1 MKLKKLYPLAVM
13 AALAL
18 SLFAACDDK
27 EEFNKTTV
35 YEFGRQNYDGLSIEQ
50 IGRSADSV
58 QVSTI
63 IFRAKPNV
71 DWDGQ
76 NMHALYSTLKEY
88 FEAAKGKG
96 KAEGTLMNVSNI
108 TQYADSVASL
118 GYGIEF
124 KSR

>member
-1 MKLKKLYPLAVM
+1 MKHKKLYPLAVM
-13 AALAL
+13 TALAL
-18 SLFAACDDK
+18 SLFASCDDK

-35 YEFGRQNYDGLSIEQ
+35 YELWPSNILEVSTEKIE
-50 IGRSADSV
+50 RSADSV

-63 IFRAKPNV
+63 VFYVNPNAT
-71 DWDGQ
+71 WDGF
-76 NMHALYSTLKEY
+76 NMASVYLTLKEY

-96 KAEGTLMNVSNI
+96 KAEGTFMNVNNNL
-108 TQYADSVASL
+108 QYADSVASL

>member
-18 SLFAACDDK
+18 SLFASCDDK

-35 YEFGRQNYDGLSIEQ
+35 YEFNSFNYKNLNIQQ

-58 QVSTI
+58 QVMTI
-63 IFRAKPNV
+63 IFKAQSND
-71 DWDGQ
+71 DWDGSS
-76 NMHALYSTLKEY
+76 MYTVYVTLKEY

-96 KAEGTLMNVSNI
+96 KAEGTFMNVNNNL
-108 TQYADSVASL
+108 QYADSVASL

>member
-18 SLFAACDDK
+18 SLFASCDDK

-35 YEFGRQNYDGLSIEQ
+35 YEFGRLNIDNLNIEQ

-63 IFRAKPNV
+63 IFRVIPEAN
-71 DWDGQ
+71 WSGA
-76 NMHALYSTLKEY
+76 NMYVVYQYLKEY

-96 KAEGTLMNVSNI
+96 KAEGTFMNVNNNL
-108 TQYADSVASL
+108 QYADSVASL
-118 GYGIEF
+118 GYGIELYIP
-124 KSR
+124 